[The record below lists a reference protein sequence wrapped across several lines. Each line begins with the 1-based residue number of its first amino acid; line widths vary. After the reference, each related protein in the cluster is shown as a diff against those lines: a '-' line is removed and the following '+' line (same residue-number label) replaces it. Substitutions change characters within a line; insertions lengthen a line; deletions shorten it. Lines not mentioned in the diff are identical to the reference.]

1 VDVGVRPATVG
12 VRPATVAA
20 RLAVHAGDQT
30 QFHTPKTNLVMAG
43 KNPSHNTMY
52 TRSQQNAIKRAVPVA
67 RVIQFSKD
75 NHRWTQS
82 EERAMINM
90 RRHENMSFHEIGME
104 LHRSPEA
111 INLRFRKLVDEH
123 VGDDDVAR
131 NEVLRW
137 FNLTE

>member
-12 VRPATVAA
+12 VRPATVGV
-20 RLAVHAGDQT
+20 RPAVRVGDQT
-30 QFHTPKTNLVMAG
+30 QFHTSKTNLVTRRM
-43 KNPSHNTMY
+43 NPSHNKMY
-52 TRSQQNAIKRAVPVA
+52 TRSQQNAIKRNVPVA

-82 EERAMINM
+82 EEREMIRL
-90 RRHENMSFHEIGME
+90 RRYENMSFHEIGME

-111 INLRFRKLVDEH
+111 INLRFQKLVDEH
-123 VGDDDVAR
+123 VGEDDVSR
-131 NEVLRW
+131 KEVLCW

>member
-1 VDVGVRPATVG
+1 VDVV
-12 VRPATVAA
+12 A
-20 RLAVHAGDQT
+20 RLVTVVARLVVARLVVRAGEQT
-30 QFHTPKTNLVMAG
+30 QFHEQKTNLAMAG
-43 KNPSHNTMY
+43 KNPSHNKMY

-82 EERAMINM
+82 EEREMIRL
-90 RRHENMSFHEIGME
+90 RRHENMTFHEIGME

-131 NEVLRW
+131 KEVLGW
-137 FNLTE
+137 FNLNGH

>member
-1 VDVGVRPATVG
+1 MSKVFPKLAKSITMAAKNGGPDPESNAPLR
-12 VRPATVAA
+12 VAINNA
-20 RLAVHAGDQT
+20 KAQ
-30 QFHTPKTNLVMAG
+30 NLSRE
-43 KNPSHNTMY
+43 NIE
-52 TRSQQNAIKRAVPVA
+52 NAIKRAVPVA

-90 RRHENMSFHEIGME
+90 RRHENMTFHEIGME

-131 NEVLRW
+131 KEVLRW

>member
-1 VDVGVRPATVG
+1 
-12 VRPATVAA
+12 
-20 RLAVHAGDQT
+20 
-30 QFHTPKTNLVMAG
+30 MAG

-131 NEVLRW
+131 REVLRW
-137 FNLTE
+137 FNLSEE